1 MGDEKE
7 TWKVKTLD
15 EILLEKRRRREL
27 EERTDNKCKK
37 KVKYLKLNI
46 HLCSPKLIS
55 VTVTYIGVVDSL
67 VSVQKPSLEY
77 MKNEAENPFLGVL
90 FISFAPLFCHSSRRA
105 LLHRRMSGKPNET
118 LRRKVNY
125 GIKEWK

>member
-55 VTVTYIGVVDSL
+55 VTVTSIGVVDSL
-67 VSVQKPSLEY
+67 VSVQKTSLKY
-77 MKNEAENPFLGVL
+77 TKNEAENHFL
-90 FISFAPLFCHSSRRA
+90 ISFACLFCHSSRRA
-105 LLHRRMSGKPNET
+105 LLHRRMNGKPNET